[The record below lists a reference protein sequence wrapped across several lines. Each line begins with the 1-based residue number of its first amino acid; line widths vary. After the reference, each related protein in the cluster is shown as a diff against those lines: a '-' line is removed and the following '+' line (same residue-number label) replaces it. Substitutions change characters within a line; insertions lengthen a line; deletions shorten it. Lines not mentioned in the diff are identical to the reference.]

1 MLRIQSDFPH
11 NKFNRKK
18 KRKKSSTGFCTSH
31 PQYMFIEEPLIG
43 VFWAKLGFCSSA
55 KLT

>member
-18 KRKKSSTGFCTSH
+18 KKKKKVQQDLYE
-31 PQYMFIEEPLIG
+31 PPPIMFIEEPLIG